1 MTERDVRQRRQDALI
16 GGDLVRPFQE
26 YCGEEYCGEL
36 ALHVDDRGEL
46 G

>member
-26 YCGEEYCGEL
+26 YYGEL